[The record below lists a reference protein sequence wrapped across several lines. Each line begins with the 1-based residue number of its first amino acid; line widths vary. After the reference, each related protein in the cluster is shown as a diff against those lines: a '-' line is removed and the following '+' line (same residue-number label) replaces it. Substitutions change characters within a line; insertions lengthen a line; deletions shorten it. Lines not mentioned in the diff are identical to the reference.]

1 MPFFQLFRKYFF
13 QYKASQIGLIALGLM
28 AAWQTVS
35 LAVPKATTPKATT
48 PKATTPKATAISAS
62 ALSFRVNA
70 AFQYHA
76 DVEDA
81 VSGDALNAK
90 VIAQG
95 ARARLETSVAERPLV
110 VLISP
115 PYLYKL
121 LPRSKTGTRYHLS
134 KSTQNSG
141 LSSLDPQPWLRNP
154 AAIRDN
160 LKKQGA
166 KRAGIAKLN
175 GQPVEI
181 WTASKFMG
189 QSGQVK
195 AILRLSDALPVRIE
209 IKSKQL
215 TATATW
221 HDYQKIKNLPASQFQ
236 PPTDYRIRESE
247 E

>member
-1 MPFFQLFRKYFF
+1 
-13 QYKASQIGLIALGLM
+13 
-28 AAWQTVS
+28 
-35 LAVPKATTPKATT
+35 
-48 PKATTPKATAISAS
+48 
-62 ALSFRVNA
+62 
-70 AFQYHA
+70 
-76 DVEDA
+76 
-81 VSGDALNAK
+81 
-90 VIAQG
+90 
-95 ARARLETSVAERPLV
+95 V

-134 KSTQNSG
+134 KASKNPG
-141 LSSLDPQPWLRNP
+141 LTSLDPQPWLRNP
-154 AAIRDN
+154 AAIREN

-166 KRAGIAKLN
+166 KRVGTAKLE

-195 AILRLSDALPVRIE
+195 AILRLSDALPVRVE

-215 TATATW
+215 TATASW
-221 HDYQKIKNLPASQFQ
+221 HDYKKIKTLPSSQFQ
-236 PPTDYRIRESE
+236 PPAGYRIREAE